1 MLPTAWVCKQRSR
14 VSSIGFPRWDVE
26 VWSLS
31 PASLHLTVD
40 CGRPVLFHYCLQN
53 VEMIRR
59 WCIFD
64 FRIKIDLCFRKLNAS
79 TQLVPVLLKTYVCF
93 LSPPLDLPSFLH
105 HISPLIWLWPFT
117 HLQNSSTDSLVVHVC
132 VCVCDS
138 YRRACK
144 KTLQKRP
151 AAARLVRFT
160 IYQCRTACGCIC
172 STTAAISPCVHSSA
186 IMCVCD
192 QGR

>member
-93 LSPPLDLPSFLH
+93 LSPPLNLPSFLH

-132 VCVCDS
+132 VCDS

-144 KTLQKRP
+144 KKTTKK
-151 AAARLVRFT
+151 
-160 IYQCRTACGCIC
+160 ACCCQAC
-172 STTAAISPCVHSSA
+172 SVHNL
-186 IMCVCD
+186 
-192 QGR
+192 